1 MSQINAED
9 FFVHLTQVKLLAL
22 DVDGVLTDGGLYY
35 TESGEEI
42 KKFNIKDGQGLVSLM
57 QTGINVA
64 IITSNSSLATVH
76 RAKKLGIEHV
86 FIGVTDKLEI
96 LQNLCEKLTITLS
109 QVAYMGDDIGD
120 LTVLSA
126 VGCPITVADAIP
138 EAQQRSLYVTKLS
151 GGMGAVREVCNL
163 LCKSQNSSNK

>member
-1 MSQINAED
+1 MFQINVED
-9 FFVHLTQVKLLAL
+9 FFVRLTQVKLLAL

-35 TESGEEI
+35 TETGEEM

-64 IITSNSSLATVH
+64 IISSNSSLATVH
-76 RAKKLGIEHV
+76 RAKKLGIEHI

-126 VGCPITVADAIP
+126 VGCPITVADAVP
-138 EAQQRSLYVTKLS
+138 EVQQRSLYITKLS

-163 LCKSQNSSNK
+163 LCKS

>member
-1 MSQINAED
+1 MFQINAED
-9 FFVHLTQVKLLAL
+9 FFVRLTQVKLLAL

-35 TESGEEI
+35 TETGEEM

-64 IITSNSSLATVH
+64 IISSNSSLATVH

-86 FIGVTDKLEI
+86 YIGVTDKLEI

-109 QVAYMGDDIGD
+109 QVAYIGDDIGD

-126 VGCPITVADAIP
+126 VGCPITVADAVP
-138 EAQQRSLYVTKLS
+138 EVQQRSLYITKLS

-163 LCKSQNSSNK
+163 LCKS